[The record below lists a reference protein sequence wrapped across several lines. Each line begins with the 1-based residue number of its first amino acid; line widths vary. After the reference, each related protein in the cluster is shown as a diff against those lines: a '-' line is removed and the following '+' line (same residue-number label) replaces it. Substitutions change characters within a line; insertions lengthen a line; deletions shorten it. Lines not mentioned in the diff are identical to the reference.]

1 VARPGEEEVVDLAYP
16 LLHLRF
22 CLSLGDLQ
30 VPIVSALLAV
40 KASDLAITIEQSH
53 GVITRHRW

>member
-1 VARPGEEEVVDLAYP
+1 MARPGEEEVVDLAYP

-30 VPIVSALLAV
+30 LPIVSALLAV
-40 KASDLAITIEQSH
+40 KASDLAITMEQ
-53 GVITRHRW
+53 